1 MAEITQE
8 NAGSQNPPQEHA
20 PEGQHPPRRHGLAG
34 WMARAFIESP
44 LTPLLLVASFLVG
57 LLGMIIT
64 PREEDPQISVPMVDI
79 IVAYPGASAEQ
90 VKNLVSEPLERLM
103 SELSGVKHV
112 YSRSQDGMSLVTVR
126 FHVGEQMEPSLVK
139 LYDKLQS
146 HMDAIPKGVMPPLV
160 KPKSIDDVP
169 VVTITLSSAEHDIV
183 TLRKLALDVMQR
195 FKSLPDTGQS
205 FIVGGSQEQVRVEV
219 DPARVVGHGLTLA
232 QIARVIGAAN
242 QRAEAGNVVDGN
254 RAFTM
259 FSGEFLH
266 DARQVGDLVV
276 SVNQGKPVFL
286 RDVAIISQGESE
298 TKTTVSHTQRLSE
311 DSFATH
317 PAVTI
322 AVAKKKG
329 TNGVDVARALLAEL
343 ETMKGSLIPGN
354 VLVSVTRDYGAT
366 AHEKVSGLIFKLFL
380 VSVLV
385 TLLMFVTMGK
395 RPAMIV
401 LITIPV
407 VLLMSLAVA
416 YLFKFTINRVSMF
429 ALVFAIGILVDD
441 AIVVVENVYRRWL
454 QARRTDDDLTVD
466 AVDEVG
472 NPTILATFTV
482 VAALLPMG
490 FVSDMMGPYMLPIPV
505 LSSAAMLFS
514 LLAAFMFVPW
524 LAARMKPKMREL
536 EVATEREHR
545 QGKAIAGFYDKMITP
560 IMDSRILGVITLF
573 VIIGAMMAA
582 MSMFYFQAVPFKMLP
597 YDNKSELQV
606 VIDMPE
612 GTDLMVTAN
621 LAHRIGEEL
630 QKVPEVMA
638 FQTYVGTASPFNFN
652 GLVRHYFMRMR
663 PWQGDIAIQ
672 LQDKKLRKRSSHEIA
687 TDVREVLTPIA
698 HSMGARLTVA
708 EAPPGPPVL
717 APVVVEL
724 YGPNAE
730 VRRKVASDMMGI
742 FYKTPHIADVNT
754 YMEAP
759 HDEIVFEVD
768 RLRASMFG
776 LNVEDIN
783 REVMMAMGGFEVG
796 PVKLVHELEQT
807 IIVLQVPLAMRANLG
822 NLLVLPIRLPNN
834 ATVPLG
840 ELGRFVKR
848 SVSPVIYHKDLRP
861 LEYVTGDVVGKLG
874 APLYGMLN
882 IDARLKSYTTPDGQ
896 VMSGHYF
903 GKPEDTSVSGFKWD
917 GEWEVT
923 YVTFRDMGLAFMA
936 ALVLIYILVVAEF
949 KNFILPLVV
958 MAPIPLTLI
967 GIVPGHWLLN
977 ADFTATSMIGFIALA
992 GIIVRNSILL
1002 VEFAKDRVEEG
1013 MSVRDSVVLAAEVRM
1028 RPIVITA
1035 LALVIG
1041 SMVLLTD
1048 PIFQGM
1054 AVSLLFG
1061 SLIATFLTLVV
1072 IPLGCLSAQSQFC
1085 RLSPECGAP
1094 AGGMPPRGG
1103 VPPAGGVPPTGGM
1116 PPSGGIPPSGGA
1128 APTPGRPMRLA
1139 KRGELPE
1146 GGVAAAAA
1154 AAAAAVEAVVGGEAE
1169 AAPGARPPRLVK
1181 RIEPPPAAMEA
1192 PPAAPLQ
1199 TGGRPQRLMK
1209 RAEVETAAPPP
1220 QAAVVL
1226 PAAEAGGRPPKLLKR
1241 ADVAPPAPGPE
1252 AAAEVPGRPPRLARK
1267 PAEPAIAPPAAFAPA
1282 TLEAPAAPPV
1292 PPAAAPGRPQRLVK
1306 RVAETE
1312 PAPQAL
1318 VVPVVPEQP
1327 AAPPPPPA
1335 TAPTRPPRLKK
1346 TAVAP
1351 VTPKVTAKAAT
1362 PPAVAAEG
1370 EQRERKFV
1378 ARPRQA
1384 TEQGEAKPATMKN
1397 GDKAAEPPT
1406 QDKLSALQTGKK
1418 KLRGIRINPDLE

>member
-1 MAEITQE
+1 MAEITKE
-8 NAGSQNPPQEHA
+8 NAGSQNPPEGHA
-20 PEGQHPPRRHGLAG
+20 HEGQHPLRRHGLAG

-112 YSRSQDGMSLVTVR
+112 YSRSQDGMSLVVVR

-169 VVTITLSSAEHDIV
+169 VVTITLSSGDHDIV

-242 QRAEAGNVVDGN
+242 QRTEAGNVVDGN

-286 RDVAIISQGESE
+286 RDVATISQGESE
-298 TKTTVSHTQRLSE
+298 TKTAVSHTQRLSE
-311 DSFATH
+311 DSFTTH

-322 AVAKKKG
+322 AVAKQKG

-366 AHEKVSGLIFKLFL
+366 AHDKVSGLIFKLFL

-416 YLFKFTINRVSMF
+416 YLLKFTINRVSMF
-429 ALVFAIGILVDD
+429 ALVFAIGILVND

-505 LSSAAMLFS
+505 LSSAAMIFS

-560 IMDSRILGVITLF
+560 IMDSRVLGVLTLLA
-573 VIIGAMMAA
+573 IIGAMMAA

-612 GTDLMVTAN
+612 GTDLIVTAN
-621 LAHRIGEEL
+621 LAQRLGEEL
-630 QKVPEVMA
+630 KKVPEVMA

-652 GLVRHYFMRMR
+652 GLVRHYFMRVR

-672 LQDKKLRKRSSHEIA
+672 LADKKLRKRSSHDIA
-687 TDVREVLTPIA
+687 TDVREILTPIA
-698 HSMGARLTVA
+698 HSVGARLTVA
-708 EAPPGPPVL
+708 EAPPGPPVI

-742 FYKTPHIADVNT
+742 FYKTPNIADVNT
-754 YMEAP
+754 MMEAP

-834 ATVPLG
+834 ALVPLG
-840 ELGRFVKR
+840 ELGVSSSAR
-848 SVSPVIYHKDLRP
+848 S
-861 LEYVTGDVVGKLG
+861 
-874 APLYGMLN
+874 
-882 IDARLKSYTTPDGQ
+882 AR
-896 VMSGHYF
+896 
-903 GKPEDTSVSGFKWD
+903 
-917 GEWEVT
+917 
-923 YVTFRDMGLAFMA
+923 
-936 ALVLIYILVVAEF
+936 
-949 KNFILPLVV
+949 
-958 MAPIPLTLI
+958 
-967 GIVPGHWLLN
+967 
-977 ADFTATSMIGFIALA
+977 
-992 GIIVRNSILL
+992 
-1002 VEFAKDRVEEG
+1002 
-1013 MSVRDSVVLAAEVRM
+1013 
-1028 RPIVITA
+1028 
-1035 LALVIG
+1035 
-1041 SMVLLTD
+1041 
-1048 PIFQGM
+1048 
-1054 AVSLLFG
+1054 
-1061 SLIATFLTLVV
+1061 
-1072 IPLGCLSAQSQFC
+1072 
-1085 RLSPECGAP
+1085 
-1094 AGGMPPRGG
+1094 
-1103 VPPAGGVPPTGGM
+1103 
-1116 PPSGGIPPSGGA
+1116 
-1128 APTPGRPMRLA
+1128 
-1139 KRGELPE
+1139 
-1146 GGVAAAAA
+1146 
-1154 AAAAAVEAVVGGEAE
+1154 
-1169 AAPGARPPRLVK
+1169 
-1181 RIEPPPAAMEA
+1181 
-1192 PPAAPLQ
+1192 
-1199 TGGRPQRLMK
+1199 
-1209 RAEVETAAPPP
+1209 
-1220 QAAVVL
+1220 
-1226 PAAEAGGRPPKLLKR
+1226 
-1241 ADVAPPAPGPE
+1241 
-1252 AAAEVPGRPPRLARK
+1252 
-1267 PAEPAIAPPAAFAPA
+1267 
-1282 TLEAPAAPPV
+1282 
-1292 PPAAAPGRPQRLVK
+1292 
-1306 RVAETE
+1306 
-1312 PAPQAL
+1312 
-1318 VVPVVPEQP
+1318 
-1327 AAPPPPPA
+1327 
-1335 TAPTRPPRLKK
+1335 
-1346 TAVAP
+1346 
-1351 VTPKVTAKAAT
+1351 
-1362 PPAVAAEG
+1362 
-1370 EQRERKFV
+1370 
-1378 ARPRQA
+1378 
-1384 TEQGEAKPATMKN
+1384 
-1397 GDKAAEPPT
+1397 
-1406 QDKLSALQTGKK
+1406 
-1418 KLRGIRINPDLE
+1418 

>member
-1 MAEITQE
+1 MAENTQH
-8 NAGSQNPPQEHA
+8 NDGSQNTPGASDSPAPAQEA
-20 PEGQHPPRRHGLAG
+20 PRRHGLAG
-34 WMARAFIESP
+34 WMASAFIESP
-44 LTPLLLVASFLVG
+44 LTPLLLIASFLVG
-57 LLGMIIT
+57 LLGMLVT

-112 YSRSQDGMSLVTVR
+112 YSRSEDGMSLVIVR

-169 VVTITLSSAEHDIV
+169 VVTVTLSSGTHDIV
-183 TLRKLALDVMQR
+183 TLRKLALDVLQR

-219 DPARVVGHGLTLA
+219 DPARVAGYGLTLA
-232 QIARVIGAAN
+232 QIARVIGSAN
-242 QRAEAGNVVDGN
+242 QRAQAGNVVDGS
-254 RAFTM
+254 RAFTL

-276 SVNQGKPVFL
+276 SVHQGQPVFL
-286 RDVAIISQGESE
+286 RDVATISQGESE
-298 TKTTVSHTQRLSE
+298 TKTVVTHTQRVAE
-311 DSFATH
+311 DSFTTH

-329 TNGVDVARALLAEL
+329 TNGVDVARSLLSEL
-343 ETMKGSLIPGN
+343 GMMQGTLIPQD
-354 VLVSVTRDYGAT
+354 VQVSVTRDYGAT

-385 TLLMFVTMGK
+385 TVLMFITMGK
-395 RPAMIV
+395 RPAVIV

-441 AIVVVENVYRRWL
+441 AIVVVENIYRRWL
-454 QARRTDDDLTVD
+454 SERRTDDDLTVD

-514 LLAAFMFVPW
+514 LLAAFVFVPW

-536 EVATEREHR
+536 EIATEREHR

-560 IMDSRILGVITLF
+560 IMDSTVLGFITLM
-573 VIIGAMMAA
+573 VIIGAMLAA
-582 MSMFYFQAVPFKMLP
+582 MSMFYFKAVPFKMLP

-612 GTDLMVTAN
+612 GTDLFVTTN
-621 LAHRIGEEL
+621 LAQRLGQEL
-630 QKVPEVMA
+630 QSIPEVTA

-663 PWQGDIAIQ
+663 PWQSDLSVQ
-672 LQDKKLRKRSSHEIA
+672 LLDKKLRKRSSHDIA
-687 TDVREVLTPIA
+687 TEVRERLTPIA
-698 HSMGARLTVA
+698 YSMGARLTIA
-708 EAPPGPPVL
+708 ETPPGPPVL

-724 YGPNAE
+724 YGPTAE
-730 VRRKVASDMMGI
+730 IRRKVASDVMAI
-742 FYKTPHIADVNT
+742 LYKTPNIADINT
-754 YMEAP
+754 MMEVP

-776 LNVEDIN
+776 LSVEEIN

-822 NLLVLPIRLPNN
+822 NLLVLPIRLQNG
-834 ATVPLG
+834 ASVPLG

-848 SVSPVIYHKDLRP
+848 SVSPPIYHKDLRP
-861 LEYVTGDVVGKLG
+861 LEYVMADVVGKLG
-874 APLYGMLN
+874 APLYGML
-882 IDARLKSYTTPDGQ
+882 DVDTRLQGYTTPDGQ
-896 VMSGHYF
+896 VMGGHYF
-903 GKPEDTSVSGFKWD
+903 GKPSDTSVSGFKWD

-1002 VEFAKDRVEEG
+1002 VEFAKERVQEG

-1028 RPIVITA
+1028 RPIMITA

-1041 SMVLLTD
+1041 SVVLLTD

-1061 SLIATFLTLVV
+1061 SLVATFLTLVV

-1085 RLSPECGAP
+1085 RIAAECGVPGRPPRGGAP
-1094 AGGMPPRGG
+1094 APGGVPPSGG
-1103 VPPAGGVPPTGGM
+1103 VPPAGGL
-1116 PPSGGIPPSGGA
+1116 PPSGA
-1128 APTPGRPMRLA
+1128 APAPGRPTRLA
-1139 KRGELPE
+1139 KKGDLPE

-1154 AAAAAVEAVVGGEAE
+1154 AAAAAVEAAIAPESEAASGRPARLLKRTEASPVAE
-1169 AAPGARPPRLVK
+1169 AAPAAEAGEAAGRPPRLVRK
-1181 RIEPPPAAMEA
+1181 SEA
-1192 PPAAPLQ
+1192 PAPAAP
-1199 TGGRPQRLMK
+1199 
-1209 RAEVETAAPPP
+1209 VEPT
-1220 QAAVVL
+1220 
-1226 PAAEAGGRPPKLLKR
+1226 
-1241 ADVAPPAPGPE
+1241 
-1252 AAAEVPGRPPRLARK
+1252 GRPPRLEKRT
-1267 PAEPAIAPPAAFAPA
+1267 E
-1282 TLEAPAAPPV
+1282 V
-1292 PPAAAPGRPQRLVK
+1292 PPATSAELPTPGARPARLIKRAEAPP
-1306 RVAETE
+1306 
-1312 PAPQAL
+1312 
-1318 VVPVVPEQP
+1318 PVVEPPEPEPTPAAEAVPEAPVLPPPPASVP
-1327 AAPPPPPA
+1327 AAPPPPPFVPDI
-1335 TAPTRPPRLKK
+1335 APARPVPGRPARLKK
-1346 TAVAP
+1346 PAEAPKPAAPPVP
-1351 VTPKVTAKAAT
+1351 VTPR
-1362 PPAVAAEG
+1362 VAEAEA
-1370 EQRERKFV
+1370 RERKFV
-1378 ARPRQA
+1378 ARAKQA
-1384 TEQGEAKPATMKN
+1384 EPQAAPAAQPPAVQPPAATAATQPP
-1397 GDKAAEPPT
+1397 AAEPSAS
-1406 QDKLSALQTGKK
+1406 DKLTAIQTGKK